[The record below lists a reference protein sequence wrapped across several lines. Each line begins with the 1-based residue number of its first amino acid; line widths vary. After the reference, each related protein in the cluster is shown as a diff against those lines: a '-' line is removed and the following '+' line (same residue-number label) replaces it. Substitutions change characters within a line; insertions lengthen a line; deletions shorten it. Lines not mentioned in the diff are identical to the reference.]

1 MMGYLFIGFAAAN
14 ELGIAAASF
23 HAFAHA
29 IMKTAAFILI
39 WAMSLKLTKRI
50 NYDDL
55 AGLNKRAPAA
65 AAMFAILMLSLAGM
79 PLTVGFWSKLVLFQS
94 AVIAN
99 MWWLALI
106 GLLNSVFSLGYYL
119 RVLKYM
125 YMEEPKVDTKLTL
138 PRIPMIAV
146 AVCVIAVIAL
156 FIFPNLILDYAFQ
169 AAEIFFP

>member
-23 HAFAHA
+23 HAFTHA

-125 YMEEPKVDTKLTL
+125 YMEEPKVDTELTL
-138 PRIPMIAV
+138 PRVPMIAV
-146 AVCVIAVIAL
+146 AVCVIAVIGL